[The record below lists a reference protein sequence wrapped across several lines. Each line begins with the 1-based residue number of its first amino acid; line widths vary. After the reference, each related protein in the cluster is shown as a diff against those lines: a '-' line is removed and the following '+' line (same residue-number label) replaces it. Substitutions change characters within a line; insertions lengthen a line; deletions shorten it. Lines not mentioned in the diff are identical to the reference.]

1 MRFNQTYDFITHLI
15 LMLKRLFWVAGLDK
29 GEISEEN
36 IRKAKS
42 MLPKS
47 LEKYVERKYLQK
59 FTAIAF
65 KNNNL

>member
-1 MRFNQTYDFITHLI
+1 
-15 LMLKRLFWVAGLDK
+15 MLKCLFWVVGLDK

-59 FTAIAF
+59 FKTYLVQ
-65 KNNNL
+65 K